1 VFIERIRTDTN
12 LDAEVTAIDVVAEE
26 EIPCICRVPAD
37 LEQLH
42 QVELCFFVSVNL
54 QKGLQH
60 SRIVHV
66 CPRTLH
72 AAISPGPGGRGL
84 VSTHR

>member
-1 VFIERIRTDTN
+1 MNTN
-12 LDAEVTAIDVVAEE
+12 LDAEVAAIDVVAEE

-42 QVELCFFVSVNL
+42 QVELYSSSISLYRRALN
-54 QKGLQH
+54 H

-66 CPRTLH
+66 CLRTLH